1 MNGTSTEHWENYW
14 ILVDSLQKSLTKSKA
29 IQVNSEVVRNEAKKL
44 VQHYFRNLR
53 PELMAMGIP
62 EDSLTVLDKP
72 SQELIR
78 LSTGRNKR
86 TSYRKELRSIRS
98 TRAPLEIEREQSIS
112 FSYARSEG
120 ATVSKIE
127 SLILDTLQKLVP
139 SARMSYEQALA
150 DLYGNAR
157 ISYRGTATELRE
169 CLRETLDHLAPNE
182 EVIKSEGFKLEKNT
196 ERPTMKQKARF
207 ILKARGVNKNS
218 LSSPQDAIKIIE
230 ESAASLARS
239 VYTRSSISTHTV
251 TAREEVMAMKMYVDS
266 VLAELLQ
273 IHRASK

>member
-1 MNGTSTEHWENYW
+1 MNGTSTEHWESYW
-14 ILVDSLQKSLTKSKA
+14 ILVDSLQKSLAKSKA
-29 IQVNSEVVRNEAKKL
+29 IQVNSEVVRNEAKEL
-44 VQHYFRNLR
+44 VQHYFRYLR
-53 PELMAMGIP
+53 PELISMGIS

-72 SQELIR
+72 AQELIR
-78 LSTGRNKR
+78 LSTGRNRR

-98 TRAPLEIEREQSIS
+98 TRAPLEIEREQVIS
-112 FSYARSEG
+112 FSSTRSEG
-120 ATVSKIE
+120 ATVSRIE

-139 SARMSYEQALA
+139 SAGMSYEQALK

-230 ESAASLARS
+230 NSTASLARS
-239 VYTRSSISTHTV
+239 AYTRSSISTHTA
-251 TAREEVMAMKMYVDS
+251 TEREEVMAIKMYVDS